1 MATNGNTQEIKAKLR
16 EEVEIGNLYLDIME
30 EPMTLLENQISQV
43 FSDLR
48 KCPILDVPKS
58 RFISQT
64 EKVLALVREW
74 KKIGLIQMIYGNEI
88 YANHFNIHEDLSDDD
103 YHILAIKHIVKNNL

>member
-16 EEVEIGNLYLDIME
+16 EEVEVGNLYLDIME

-48 KCPILDVPKS
+48 KCPIS
-58 RFISQT
+58 SGRFITQT
-64 EKVLALVREW
+64 EKVMALVREW

-88 YANHFNIHEDLSDDD
+88 YANHFNFHEDLSDDD